1 MKTKLIIVAICMFFS
16 PALFSQSFTIGIKGG
31 ANLNKLTGKSFK
43 DEFSFGYHIGG
54 YIAVGGEKLYVQPEV
69 LFNQVNQDTASDFSQ
84 VYQFNKVD
92 KIKLNYLTIPVLLG
106 YRLNKILSLQA
117 GPQFGILLDQNKD
130 LLQNGEDAFK
140 SGSFSLVG
148 GVQLGFSKV
157 NVYGRY
163 VGGMTNLDNIGK
175 KDSWKLNSIQLGI
188 GIGL

>member
-1 MKTKLIIVAICMFFS
+1 MKTRLIIVAICMFIS
-16 PALFSQSFTIGIKGG
+16 PAVFSQSFTIGIKGG

-54 YIAVGGEKLYVQPEV
+54 YVAAGGAKLYVQPEV

-84 VYQFNKVD
+84 IYQFRQVD
-92 KIKLNYLTIPVLLG
+92 KIKLNYLTIPILLG
-106 YRLNKILSLQA
+106 YRLNKVVSLQV

-140 SGSFSLVG
+140 SGGFSLVG
-148 GVQLGFSKV
+148 GIQLGFSKV

-163 VGGMTNLDNIGK
+163 VGGMTNLDNVGD
-175 KDSWKLNSIQLGI
+175 KDSWKLNAIQLGI
-188 GIGL
+188 GIGF